1 MATWNVDRKKGGTFS
16 FKLDAQGNYGLHK
29 DGFEGVKTLNLPEL
43 KKEDTKTTTTTKDTK
58 TASAQTKEAFGDVQ
72 PFYYRGGG
80 ADSNEQY
87 IDEYKIKKDKSLDT
101 EPTGAWDTGKWGP
114 QPGDTSGAWD
124 TGKWGPQPSGGMP
137 KDDTTPAWAKEV
149 DKRGYENINKDT
161 SVKATDQIGR
171 TNVDKVLNA
180 KEKQKQIDK
189 FKYARGP
196 QPVNVPIDKTYRT
209 ETQKFKERY
218 KPTEIK
224 AAPEKQTLPQ
234 TVLKNVTTGLKPLAN
249 AIGFV
254 MNPVMGIAR
263 MVGGAVSPEQRNLNE
278 RNSSA
283 LSALGY
289 KTRGELGSNRDP
301 GRIAGNPA
309 DNVFAGMNAQS
320 MRGNVFNG
328 ARKRVETRTKTAER
342 NKNKWSKEKLDKFN
356 AKTEEFKGQIE
367 KAQGEKNKQD
377 IKKGPGHYGP
387 AGKHSGDGGGG
398 NGGCFLKGTQV
409 IMADGSTKAIDK
421 VDLGDNVAK
430 GGKVFA
436 VGRFLNTELYD
447 YKGIKVSGSH
457 MVNED
462 GIWMRVRDTKH
473 GKSLGNDLNTVYVF
487 GSENRRILI
496 NDILFTD
503 YFEVN
508 EQDQLINSEKDFFNN
523 WKSYGNTIDEHNVNT
538 LNAS

>member
-1 MATWNVDRKKGGTFS
+1 MATWNVDRKKGGTYS

-29 DGFEGVKTLNLPEL
+29 DGFDKVKTLNLPEL
-43 KKEDTKTTTTTKDTK
+43 KAEATKTTTTQDTK

-72 PFYYRGGG
+72 PFYYQNRGDGQR
-80 ADSNEQY
+80 ADEQY
-87 IDEYKIKKDKSLDT
+87 IDEYQIKKDKSLDT
-101 EPTGAWDTGKWGP
+101 DINQTYSRPNMLDVSGPVKEPVSDTVYQDAIMRGEKGIKAEAPKINEKSIRVNKQGTEFSRPKAGTIDQMAKDAMSVPGK
-114 QPGDTSGAWD
+114 
-124 TGKWGPQPSGGMP
+124 
-137 KDDTTPAWAKEV
+137 TTV
-149 DKRGYENINKDT
+149 SD
-161 SVKATDQIGR
+161 
-171 TNVDKVLNA
+171 L
-180 KEKQKQIDK
+180 QKQSQL
-189 FKYARGP
+189 G
-196 QPVNVPIDKTYRT
+196 VTVPDRISSPLR
-209 ETQKFKERY
+209 
-218 KPTEIK
+218 PAIK
-224 AAPEKQTLPQ
+224 KQTLTQ
-234 TVLKNVTTGLKPLAN
+234 TTLKNVTTGLKPLAN

-254 MNPVMGIAR
+254 MNPVMGVAR
-263 MVGGAVSPEQRNLNE
+263 IVGGAVSPEQRNLNE

-289 KTRGELGSNRDP
+289 KTRGELGSNVDS

-309 DNVFAGMNAQS
+309 NNVFAGMNAQS
-320 MRGNVFNG
+320 LTGNVFNG
-328 ARKRVETRTKTAER
+328 ARSRISKREKTSKNLTGEKKER
-342 NKNKWSKEKLDKFN
+342 FDK
-356 AKTEEFKGQIE
+356 KTQEFKDQLSE
-367 KAQGEKNKQD
+367 AQGEKNKQD
-377 IKKGPGHYGP
+377 IAKGPGHYGP
-387 AGKHSGDGGGG
+387 AGRHSGDGGG

-462 GIWMRVRDTKH
+462 GIWMRVRDTKY

-508 EQDQLINSEKDFFNN
+508 EQDQLINSEKNFFNN

>member
-1 MATWNVDRKKGGTFS
+1 MAQTFNVDRKKGGTFS
-16 FKLDAQGNYGLHK
+16 FKLDAQGNYTLQK

-43 KKEDTKTTTTTKDTK
+43 KKEATKTTTTPKDTK

-80 ADSNEQY
+80 GDSNEQY
-87 IDEYKIKKDKSLDT
+87 IDEYQIKKDKSLDT
-101 EPTGAWDTGKWGP
+101 DISQDPNRFLPMSGPVKEPVQEPVSDKFAQSIGP
-114 QPGDTSGAWD
+114 Q
-124 TGKWGPQPSGGMP
+124 K
-137 KDDTTPAWAKEV
+137 V
-149 DKRGYENINKDT
+149 NIPTEK
-161 SVKATDQIGR
+161 KQISR
-171 TNVDKVLNA
+171 VNVDQVLNERA
-180 KEKQKQIDK
+180 QKEPVSDK

-196 QPVNVPIDKTYRT
+196 QQVNVPVDKTFRT

-218 KPTEIK
+218 RPTEIK
-224 AAPEKQTLPQ
+224 AAPKKQTLPQ

-249 AIGFV
+249 AVGFV
-254 MNPVMGIAR
+254 MNPIMGVAR
-263 MVGGAVSPEQRNLNE
+263 MVTGAVSPEQRNLNE

-328 ARKRVETRTKTAER
+328 ARKRVETRSTTGIRRVEAKYG
-342 NKNKWSKEKLDKFN
+342 KDSKQAKDFR

-387 AGKHSGDGGGG
+387 AARHSGDGGGG